1 MAKPACKC
9 KATECEE
16 CPEWIFTF
24 ADLVML
30 MMGFFVILW
39 VLKPA
44 GEPKKDDAKS
54 MAQQEEWLNTVGE
67 IRGGFGYEPN
77 PSSNDPVDQQMVR
90 KRQQVGAGMGGK
102 TNQAPKGAD
111 GTDRETQS
119 IRPGKHAIMG
129 TRVQFQAGK
138 TDLSLEGKHSLD
150 DIVKLIQ
157 GHRQIFVV
165 KGHASLDDF
174 IDAGGAKADPKQLA
188 QDRMNLSVRRAQVVA
203 DYLTAMG
210 VDPEVMRVQGCSTFE
225 PIVQR
230 AYSDNLNVNN
240 RRVEVE
246 SSDSPVSERQEGAK
260 TSTVLPPGLKI
271 ESAATSVEPVDHN

>member
-1 MAKPACKC
+1 MATKSCKC

-39 VLKPA
+39 VIKPA
-44 GEPKKDDAKS
+44 GDPKKDDPKS
-54 MAQQEEWLNTVGE
+54 QAQQEEWLNTVGE

-77 PSSNDPVDQQMVR
+77 PSSNDPVDQQMMR
-90 KRQQVGAGMGGK
+90 KRQQIGAGKGGK
-102 TNQAPKGAD
+102 TDQAPKGAQ

-119 IRPGKHAIMG
+119 IRPGKHAILG
-129 TRVQFQAGK
+129 TRVQFQAGRM
-138 TDLSLEGKHSLD
+138 DLGLEGKSALN

-174 IDAGGAKADPKQLA
+174 MQPDGVKPNAKQLA

-230 AYSDNLNVNN
+230 AYSENMNVNN

-260 TSTVLPPGLKI
+260 TSTVLPPGLKN
-271 ESAATSVEPVDHN
+271 ESAATSLDPVEHN